1 MHDIPTVVKVGAVDY
16 RIVLDG
22 TSADEYGACDTATQ
36 TIHLSK
42 NQTAQT
48 VADTMLHEIMH
59 AIWNESG
66 IFMHKR
72 PTEETIVRTMSTW
85 TKMVLRDNPHVA
97 AFIFDATPYWPYTAT
112 PLEKAH
118 RHGK

>member
-1 MHDIPTVVKVGAVDY
+1 MHAIPTLVKIGAVDY
-16 RIVLDG
+16 KILLEG
-22 TSADEYGACDTATQ
+22 AEADEYGSCDTATQ
-36 TIHLSK
+36 TIHISK

-48 VADTMLHEIMH
+48 VADTLLHEIMH

-66 IFMHKR
+66 IFILKR
-72 PTEETIVRTMSTW
+72 PSEETIVRTMSTW
-85 TKMVLRDNPHVA
+85 VRMVLRDNPHVA
-97 AFIFDATPYWPYTAT
+97 AFIFDATDYWPHTAT